1 MELGLVQK
9 RLCCVY
15 CYSRESCLDMEFS
28 PSEITQHVFGLV
40 HHSFAD
46 GKDVYMKDFV

>member
-9 RLCCVY
+9 RLCHIY
-15 CYSRESCLDMEFS
+15 CYSRESCLDMKFL
-28 PSEITQHVFGLV
+28 PSEMTQHVFGLV
-40 HHSFAD
+40 RHSFAD